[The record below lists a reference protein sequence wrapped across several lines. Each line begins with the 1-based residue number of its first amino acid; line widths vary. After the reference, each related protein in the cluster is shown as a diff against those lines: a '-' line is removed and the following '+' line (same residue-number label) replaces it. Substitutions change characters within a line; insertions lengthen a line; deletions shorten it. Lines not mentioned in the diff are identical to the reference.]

1 MSTEKRNPP
10 FLSIITINLNN
21 ALGLSKTIESVRNQ
35 DFNSVE
41 FIIIDGGSTDES
53 VKVITENG
61 AHIDKWLSE
70 KDKGIYNAMNKGIKL
85 ATGAYCLF
93 LNSGDYL
100 ADSKTLS
107 KAVELNY
114 SEDILYGDL
123 IFDFGHASK
132 ELRTLP
138 DSINLLFLFSK
149 TLYHPAVFIKRA
161 LFTTFGCYRE
171 DFKIVGDYEFFFRVI
186 GINKVSHRHLDLPIA
201 IYDFNGISSNAANLP
216 LINKERAEVHRLY
229 LGKWRIAY
237 LRLIEKI
244 VSKWEYIKRK

>member
-93 LNSGDYL
+93 LN
-100 ADSKTLS
+100 
-107 KAVELNY
+107 
-114 SEDILYGDL
+114 
-123 IFDFGHASK
+123 
-132 ELRTLP
+132 
-138 DSINLLFLFSK
+138 
-149 TLYHPAVFIKRA
+149 
-161 LFTTFGCYRE
+161 
-171 DFKIVGDYEFFFRVI
+171 
-186 GINKVSHRHLDLPIA
+186 RHI
-201 IYDFNGISSNAANLP
+201 
-216 LINKERAEVHRLY
+216 
-229 LGKWRIAY
+229 
-237 LRLIEKI
+237 
-244 VSKWEYIKRK
+244 